1 MNAYTNLQAK
11 EIQYIVKLLVLDTK
25 EVDDVLSNIKYIRR
39 ITSSLLTKCDIIE
52 TEMYELTDEEI
63 LNTL

>member
-1 MNAYTNLQAK
+1 MNAYTKEQAK
-11 EIQYIVKLLVLDTK
+11 EIQYIVKLLALDTK

-52 TEMYELTDEEI
+52 KEMYSLAE
-63 LNTL
+63 